1 MFEINQEKRVKREVT
16 DKLINEFAN
25 VTSDYNPI
33 HLDEAYA
40 SKTVFG
46 RRIAHGMITASFI
59 SAVLGNEFPGKGTI
73 YMEQNLKFIAPVF
86 VGETLEILVKILAI
100 NDNKATL
107 LTEVFND
114 EGEKKLTGEA
124 KVLLPLE

>member
-1 MFEINQEKRVKREVT
+1 VFEINQEKRVKREVT

>member
-1 MFEINQEKRVKREVT
+1 MFEIGQEKRVKREVT

-33 HLDEAYA
+33 HLDESYA

-107 LTEVFND
+107 LTEVFNVA
-114 EGEKKLTGEA
+114 GEKKLTGEA
-124 KVLLPLE
+124 KVLLPQE